1 MARSISPLI
10 SVSPTGFAGNFVEAA
25 KASVETN
32 VRDAFQR
39 ITEGAAL
46 TDAQRKSRGRMGP
59 KRTLGGAT
67 RPKDSTNLST
77 ARGDVPSFFCF
88 LARLAPV
95 GGFRNARALASRSSP
110 RFATVCCC
118 REGMRGCVEGPE
130 GGLWGSKKH
139 KLKGGANTIWT
150 HLSFPRRPNA
160 KPWPRASFRGHF
172 SSKR

>member
-1 MARSISPLI
+1 
-10 SVSPTGFAGNFVEAA
+10 
-25 KASVETN
+25 
-32 VRDAFQR
+32 
-39 ITEGAAL
+39 
-46 TDAQRKSRGRMGP
+46 MGP

-67 RPKDSTNLST
+67 RPKDSKILST

-139 KLKGGANTIWT
+139 KLKSGANTIWT

-160 KPWPRASFRGHF
+160 KPSPRASFRGHF